1 MQGETIGVALVLVSP
16 CTPFQGTLEN
26 SGAYVIQMVREMTGS
41 RGFI

>member
-1 MQGETIGVALVLVSP
+1 MQGETIGVASWFPP